1 VISSAEMINKST
13 RVRLETQLDALQ
25 PILAGA
31 TPETLAARAPS
42 GQWSAGEHLAHL
54 ARHHSV
60 FLDRLRQVLAEDT
73 PHFARYRAEEDREWP
88 QWSALPTAEVLSRLH
103 DLRARIID
111 WVAALP
117 DCDAG
122 RCGVH
127 PLFGTQSIG
136 DMLEFFLFHEG
147 HHIYVMMT
155 RLAEAKSRAA
165 VTSSAAA
172 RRR

>member
-1 VISSAEMINKST
+1 MISKST

-31 TPETLAARAPS
+31 TAEVLALRPVS
-42 GQWSAGEHLAHL
+42 GGWSAHEILAHL

-73 PHFARYRAEEDREWP
+73 PRFARYRAEEDREWP

-103 DLRARIID
+103 DLRARLIE
-111 WVAALP
+111 WVAALSEA
-117 DCDAG
+117 DAD

-136 DMLEFFLFHEG
+136 DMLEFLLFHEG

-155 RLAEAKSRAA
+155 RLGDAKSRSAI
-165 VTSSAAA
+165 TSSAAA